1 VRRFTAAAG
10 GIAKQGS
17 DPDLR
22 DPPKPLTPVIPFPAL
37 RAHRARQRLSA
48 VVGAPFAGLVGTSTP
63 PPVSIVSDGRGIN
76 LQTAAKAASPQ
87 NGADRGLD
95 DAQLDGNLLLRP
107 ALFAQ
112 RLDLG
117 DQALVDNLGSRNRK
131 ASRPAP
137 FRCVNC
143 NRLVVSRGS
152 FSIVTRQAG
161 EASKSRRIHFLRC
174 LRQIG
179 KGGERQDR
187 P

>member
-1 VRRFTAAAG
+1 LTAN
-10 GIAKQGS
+10 KS
-17 DPDLR
+17 
-22 DPPKPLTPVIPFPAL
+22 PLLALFP
-37 RAHRARQRLSA
+37 
-48 VVGAPFAGLVGTSTP
+48 VVGAPFAGLVLTSTP

-76 LQTAAKAASPQ
+76 RQTAAKAASPQ

-95 DAQLDGNLLLRP
+95 DAQLDRNLVLRL

-117 DQALVDNLGSRNRK
+117 DQALVDNLRSRNLK

-152 FSIVTRQAG
+152 LSIVTHQTGRESLEVASHSFSPMP
-161 EASKSRRIHFLRC
+161 EADRKGRRET
-174 LRQIG
+174 G
-179 KGGERQDR
+179 
-187 P
+187 

>member
-1 VRRFTAAAG
+1 VILRLAKGRGRR
-10 GIAKQGS
+10 S
-17 DPDLR
+17 NDD
-22 DPPKPLTPVIPFPAL
+22 PLTPNKGPLLALFPPW
-37 RAHRARQRLSA
+37 SEP
-48 VVGAPFAGLVGTSTP
+48 PFARLVLTSTP

-76 LQTAAKAASPQ
+76 RQTAAKAASPQ

-95 DAQLDGNLLLRP
+95 DAQIDRNLVLRP
-107 ALFAQ
+107 ARFAQ

-117 DQALVDNLGSRNRK
+117 DQALVDNLRSRNRK
-131 ASRPAP
+131 ASRPAS

-152 FSIVTRQAG
+152 PSRSSPDRQG
-161 EASKSRRIHFLRC
+161 KASKSRRIHFLRC

-179 KGGERQDR
+179 KGGEGQDR

>member
-1 VRRFTAAAG
+1 
-10 GIAKQGS
+10 
-17 DPDLR
+17 
-22 DPPKPLTPVIPFPAL
+22 
-37 RAHRARQRLSA
+37 
-48 VVGAPFAGLVGTSTP
+48 VVGAPFAGLVLTSTP

-76 LQTAAKAASPQ
+76 RQTAAKAASPQ

-95 DAQLDGNLLLRP
+95 DAQIDRNLVLRL

-117 DQALVDNLGSRNRK
+117 DQALVDNLRSRNRK

-152 FSIVTRQAG
+152 LSIVTHQTGRGKPRSRVAFIFSRSPTPTTPG
-161 EASKSRRIHFLRC
+161 PPTLPSPSRRSFLFRHYA
-174 LRQIG
+174 RIEPGNG
-179 KGGERQDR
+179 KASADVS
-187 P
+187 PPPSAIAPTT

>member
-1 VRRFTAAAG
+1 VILRLAKGRGRR
-10 GIAKQGS
+10 S
-17 DPDLR
+17 NDD
-22 DPPKPLTPVIPFPAL
+22 PLTPNKGPLLALFPPW
-37 RAHRARQRLSA
+37 SEP
-48 VVGAPFAGLVGTSTP
+48 PFARLVLTSTP

-76 LQTAAKAASPQ
+76 RQTAAKAASPQ

-95 DAQLDGNLLLRP
+95 DAQIDRNLVLRP
-107 ALFAQ
+107 ARFAQ

>member
-1 VRRFTAAAG
+1 MTAN
-10 GIAKQGS
+10 KS
-17 DPDLR
+17 
-22 DPPKPLTPVIPFPAL
+22 PLLALFP
-37 RAHRARQRLSA
+37 
-48 VVGAPFAGLVGTSTP
+48 VVGAPFAGLVLTSTP

-76 LQTAAKAASPQ
+76 RQTAAKAASPQ

-95 DAQLDGNLLLRP
+95 DAQLDRNLVLRL

-117 DQALVDNLGSRNRK
+117 DQALVDNLRSRNRK

-152 FSIVTRQAG
+152 LSIVTRQAG
-161 EASKSRRIHFLRC
+161 KASKSRRIHFLRC

>member
-1 VRRFTAAAG
+1 M
-10 GIAKQGS
+10 GS

-76 LQTAAKAASPQ
+76 LQTAVKAASPQ

-95 DAQLDGNLLLRP
+95 DAQLDRNLLLRP